1 MIVVSVMYPPSARF
15 DLDYYMKS
23 HIPLVQARCAGR
35 GLAGAQVLKGAA
47 GGDGGAPAQQVIAL
61 LSFASL
67 PEFQTAMQEHGAE
80 IMGDVANFTD
90 AQPVIQINTPL
101 D

>member
-23 HIPLVQARCAGR
+23 HIPMVQARCGSL
-35 GLAGAQVLKGAA
+35 GLSAVQVLKGAA
-47 GGDGGAPAQQVIAL
+47 GADGGAAPYPMIAL

-67 PEFQTAMQEHGAE
+67 EAFQGAMGQHGAE
-80 IMGDVANFTD
+80 ILGDVPKFTD
-90 AQPVIQINTPL
+90 AQPAIQINTPVA
-101 D
+101 